1 MSWFVYMVRCADSSF
16 YTGIT
21 KDVEKRVAE
30 HNNHIVG
37 AKYTRGRRPV
47 KLIYSETSES
57 RSTASKREHEIKQL
71 SKSEKSALVLSS
83 KKTTTMDK

>member
-1 MSWFVYMVRCADSSF
+1 MSWFVYMLRCADSSF

-30 HNNHIVG
+30 HNNHIKG

-47 KLIYSETSES
+47 KLIYSEASES

-71 SKSEKSALVLSS
+71 SKSEKNRYWF
-83 KKTTTMDK
+83 

>member
-1 MSWFVYMVRCADSSF
+1 MSWFVYMLRCADSSY

-30 HNNHIVG
+30 HNNHTTG

-47 KLIYSETSES
+47 TLIYSEASDS
-57 RSTASKREHEIKQL
+57 RSSATKRELAIKQL
-71 SKSEKSALVLSS
+71 SKQEKAALVLSANNRP
-83 KKTTTMDK
+83 K

>member
-21 KDVEKRVAE
+21 KDIDKRVAE
-30 HNNHIVG
+30 HNNHITG

-47 KLIYSETSES
+47 KLVYSETSES
-57 RSTASKREHEIKQL
+57 RSSASKREHVIKQL
-71 SKSEKSALVLSS
+71 PRSEKAALALN
-83 KKTTTMDK
+83 KME

>member
-1 MSWFVYMVRCADSSF
+1 MLRCADSSF

-30 HNNHIVG
+30 HNNHIKG

-47 KLIYSETSES
+47 KLIYSEASES

-71 SKSEKSALVLSS
+71 SKSEKSALILSS
-83 KKTTTMDK
+83 KT

>member
-30 HNNHIVG
+30 HNNHIAG

-47 KLIYSETSES
+47 KLIYSEASES

-71 SKSEKSALVLSS
+71 SKSEKAALVLGGS
-83 KKTTTMDK
+83 D